1 MRYKIIQPKHGNNVE
16 IVGLLDSQNRVIEAC
31 FAETHI
37 PYLEWLKEGNVPEPY
52 DGPPP
57 SDHISPSIAEEIDA
71 LKVVVGMLMEGDDD
85 V

>member
-37 PYLEWLKEGNVPEPY
+37 PYLEWLAEGNIPEPY
-52 DGPPP
+52 DGPAP
-57 SDHISPSIAEEIDA
+57 SDNISPSISEEILA
-71 LKVVVGMLMEGDDD
+71 IKVILEMILEGAN